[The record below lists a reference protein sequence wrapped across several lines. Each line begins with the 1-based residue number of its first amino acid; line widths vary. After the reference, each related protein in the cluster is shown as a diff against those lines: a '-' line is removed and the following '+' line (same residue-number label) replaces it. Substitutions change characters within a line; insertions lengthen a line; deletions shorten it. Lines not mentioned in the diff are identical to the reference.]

1 MDVFIQTAEHRARK
15 RMRHPL
21 NSFTVNP
28 DRPRELEEY
37 RFRLIVA
44 RYRNGMT
51 QVDAARRLGYAN
63 SAQLNKIE
71 SGAVMPPRDIDFL
84 VKVSH
89 VYAVSVDFLLGLS
102 PNEEYDSR
110 VQQQHAIL
118 RGTEDVMEA
127 VASQFASAMVMF
139 TNQTQPVPRDYR
151 QVVEAVERVTC
162 ALQKLRERGE
172 FDDLPGTSPVLHA
185 VEQLDAAV
193 EPLRAKLKEWH
204 GIDEY
209 FRELR
214 DGKMPPIPHLTDR
227 FSQRELDL
235 D

>member
-1 MDVFIQTAEHRARK
+1 MDVFMQSAEQKVRR

-28 DRPRELEEY
+28 DRPREQEEY
-37 RFRLIVA
+37 RYRLIVA
-44 RYRNGMT
+44 RLRNGMT
-51 QVDAARRLGYAN
+51 QVEAAKRLGYQT

-71 SGAVMPPRDIDFL
+71 SGAVVPPRDLDFL
-84 VKVSH
+84 LKVSH
-89 VYAVSVDFLLGLS
+89 AYSVSVDFLLGLS

-118 RGTEDVMEA
+118 RGTEDVMA
-127 VASQFASAMVMF
+127 ACASQIASAMVMF

-151 QVVEAVERVTC
+151 RVVDAVERVTC

-172 FDDLPGTSPVLHA
+172 FDDLLGSNPVLKA
-185 VEQLDAAV
+185 VELLDTAA
-193 EPLRAKLKEWH
+193 EPLREKLKEWH